1 MEPMNCTAQVADGR
15 VRLWVPTQVPTFA
28 RAVAARVAGVAESQV
43 ELHVPYLGGGFG
55 RRLEVDVVAQAVRV
69 ALETGGAPVQ
79 LLWSREQDM
88 AHDFYRPAAS
98 AVLRATLGSDGRLQA
113 LVAGSA
119 GDAVMPRYY
128 ARVMP
133 QLATRFD
140 TPDKTTAEG
149 LFGLP
154 YRVPH
159 LRVQH
164 VATRHGVPV
173 GSWRSVG
180 HSHNA
185 FFGESFVDEL
195 SHAAGADPLAWRLA
209 ALERLPRHAAVLRLA
224 GERAGWGRPLPAGR
238 ARGVA
243 LHESFGSVVAQ
254 VAEVS
259 RGAGGQPR
267 VHRVVAAV
275 DCGLVINPRIAAQQV
290 ESAVIFGLS
299 AALFGRIDIEHGAV
313 RQRNFDS
320 YRVLRLAETPAIEVH
335 FVDSRRDP
343 SGLGE
348 PGTPPVAPALA
359 NAWFAL
365 TGQRLRELPLVAPR
379 SG

>member
-1 MEPMNCTAQVADGR
+1 M
-15 VRLWVPTQVPTFA
+15 
-28 RAVAARVAGVAESQV
+28 RAV
-43 ELHVPYLGGGFG
+43 
-55 RRLEVDVVAQAVRV
+55 
-69 ALETGGAPVQ
+69 
-79 LLWSREQDM
+79 
-88 AHDFYRPAAS
+88 
-98 AVLRATLGSDGRLQA
+98 LGSDGRPQA

-149 LFGLP
+149 LFSLP

-164 VATRHGVPV
+164 VATRHDVPV

-185 FFGESFVDEL
+185 FFAESFVDEL
-195 SHAAGADPLAWRLA
+195 AHAAGADPLAWRLA
-209 ALERLPRHAAVLRLA
+209 GLDRLPRHAAVLRLA
-224 GERAGWGRPLPAGR
+224 GQRAAWGRPLPAGR

-243 LHESFGSVVAQ
+243 LHESFGSIVAL
-254 VAEVS
+254 VLEVS
-259 RGAGGQPR
+259 RGKEGLPR

-275 DCGLVINPRIAAQQV
+275 DCGVVVNPRIASQQV

-299 AALFGRIDIEHGAV
+299 AALFGRIDVDAGAV

-320 YRVLRLAETPAIEVH
+320 LRMLRLAECPAIDTH
-335 FVDSRRDP
+335 FIASSAPPRR
-343 SGLGE
+343 
-348 PGTPPVAPALA
+348 PG
-359 NAWFAL
+359 
-365 TGQRLRELPLVAPR
+365 
-379 SG
+379 